1 MRFSKMSAYF
11 PVQYISRTE
20 GSFTGGTIR
29 KNIMPEN
36 HGGAFTIEIEPDQC
50 RITADRSGVF
60 YAEDVLKEFDGKV
73 PCGVIREKPAMAVRC
88 FHIDMKK
95 GIGSLNEL
103 KKTVLRLREL
113 RINYILAEYENR
125 IRYSCAPEIAA
136 SDALTRDE
144 VREFV
149 RFAEDN
155 GIQVIPLLQ
164 CLGHMEYLLSF
175 EKYRH
180 LRESPDNVTQYCPL
194 NEGSLELFLRMA
206 EELLELHPNSEY
218 FHVGG
223 DETRQL
229 GKCPKCA
236 GFVSRHGV
244 HELFFQ
250 RLNAVCSWFDRH
262 GRKTLFWHDMLGR
275 AKRFDLIGKLPETAF
290 PMYWNYQG
298 DDDVYARYHLEGTEG
313 FTISEKW
320 MDKVHSYADFE
331 AVPKS
336 FVNVKPDLPLKNTL
350 FDGLEELCRVRHE
363 VWGASATSLAG
374 LLPNEL
380 PVRENIANWCRS
392 AAKFGLKGIVIT
404 CWAASDSHSV
414 ACGPRSLHH
423 YCIAIEGMK
432 LWDPS
437 LTMEEIRERYD
448 ASYGC
453 RGLSRILDIMVFS
466 KPREQFCNWGEYGGA
481 LMEGLKPTAHLD
493 LFEKY
498 YAAVQADKLF
508 HIADS
513 VIRRRGKVMFTS
525 IEPARAAARERFRK
539 MRERLLESRAEL
551 EKIFADEY
559 PPDALKEW
567 LDSLYMPKLIQVDG
581 YIHYK

>member
-1 MRFSKMSAYF
+1 MSAFF
-11 PVQYISRTE
+11 PVKYVSRT
-20 GSFTGGTIR
+20 GGFFTGGEIR
-29 KNIMPEN
+29 KNIVDDN
-36 HGGAFTIEIEPDQC
+36 SGGAFSIKIEPDRCQ
-50 RITADRSGVF
+50 ITADRDGIF
-60 YAEDVLKEFDGKV
+60 YAEDVLEEFNGKV
-73 PCGVIREKPAMAVRC
+73 PCGVISEKPAVAIRC

-103 KKTVLRLREL
+103 KTTVLRLHEL

-125 IRYSCAPEIAA
+125 IRYNCAPEIAE
-136 SDALTRDE
+136 SDALTQDE

-155 GIQVIPLLQ
+155 GIHVIPLLQ
-164 CLGHMEYLLSF
+164 CLGHMEYLLSI

-180 LRESPDNVTQYCPL
+180 LSETPDNVTQYCPL
-194 NEGSLELFLRMA
+194 DEESLELFIRMA

-236 GFVSRHGV
+236 EFVRQHSV

-250 RLNAVCSWFDRH
+250 RLNSVCSWFDKR

-313 FTISEKW
+313 FTISGKW
-320 MDKVHSYADFE
+320 MDMVHSFADFE

-336 FVNVKPDLPLKNTL
+336 FVNVNWDLPLKNTL
-350 FDGLEELCRVRHE
+350 FDGLEDLCRTRHE
-363 VWGASATSLAG
+363 VWGASATVLDG
-374 LLPNEL
+374 LMPNEL
-380 PVRENIANWCRS
+380 PARENIANWCRS
-392 AAKFGLKGIVIT
+392 AEKFGLKGIVIT

-414 ACGPRSLHH
+414 ARGPRSLHH
-423 YCIAIEGMK
+423 YCIAIEAMK

-437 LTMEEIRERYD
+437 LTMEEIRKRYD

-453 RGLSRILDIMVFS
+453 SGLTRILDIMIFS
-466 KPREQFCNWGEYGGA
+466 RPREQFCNWGEYGGT
-481 LMEGLKPTAHLD
+481 LMEELKPTAHLD

-508 HIADS
+508 HIVDS
-513 VIRRRGKVMFTS
+513 VIRRRGMALFTS
-525 IEPARAAARERFRK
+525 IEPAKAAARERFGK
-539 MRERLLESRAEL
+539 MRERLLESRAVL
-551 EKIFADEY
+551 GKTFDDEF
-559 PPDALKEW
+559 PPDVLEEW
-567 LDSLYMPKLIQVDG
+567 LDSLYMPKLIQVEG
-581 YIHYK
+581 YLHYK